1 MASFSGELVIRL
13 SCILLLLRVLVACG
27 GMVVCAVAGAEEPA
41 LKAVRELQVMATT
54 ESFVPVTVK
63 TKGIVTWADPALGK
77 YFQVQDEN
85 GGMRVE
91 FTGAE
96 GPKVKDLV
104 EIQGTLERGPY
115 APVISGATFTV
126 TGTGE
131 LPRAENAS
139 GGGLLNG
146 EYNGLLVDIHGFVR
160 SAEIVPPNIFVALLS
175 SGSARVTIRISNPGD
190 LDPKEWIAHQVFLRG
205 VAVPVRA
212 RSSLRQLVDVEVHG
226 ASKADFYPRGPEPAD
241 PWAKPVMPLHE
252 AFQYRP
258 AVSRS
263 DRIRVRGQVVY
274 HRNGIVFLNDGTS
287 GIAVRGAGADKL
299 KPGDEV
305 ESVGFPDLED
315 FLPVLSDAVFES
327 LPAERPRVKPKPM
340 PIESLLG
347 GLQHAAYVTAR
358 GRLLDRLQTPSKD
371 GRGLLV
377 LALNTP
383 LGVFTAELEG
393 EGTGIAD
400 LEEGATLDV
409 SGICQVSVD
418 GVGNPTAF
426 KILVPGADQVTVVEK
441 ASFFTVKRLL
451 VMLSIVLGVL
461 VAVILFAYVTSRR
474 NLRLAA
480 EMRERNAVTA
490 ERNRLARDLHDTLEQ
505 GLTGIHLRLHSI
517 GPDDADASEET
528 REHLQAVDSLVRQCH
543 AEMRQSIWNL
553 RSVAL
558 EKFDLAEALE
568 RAAKSLTLGS
578 NIRVD
583 AKQSCASGR
592 LPALIEDNLLRIG
605 QEAITN
611 AVKHAKPSVIS
622 IDLHVSAKRAI
633 LSVAD
638 DGIGIRQA
646 AAPGHFG
653 LTGMH
658 ERARRIGGTLRID
671 SNPQGGTTVEVEVP
685 LHNGHENPKT

>member
-1 MASFSGELVIRL
+1 M
-13 SCILLLLRVLVACG
+13 ILLSSILRRLRVLVAWG
-27 GMVVCAVAGAEEPA
+27 GMAVGAAAGAEEPA
-41 LKAVRELQVMATT
+41 LKEVRELQVIATA
-54 ESFVPVTVK
+54 ESFAPITVR
-63 TKGIVTWADPALGK
+63 TKGIVTWADPAQGN

-104 EIQGTLERGPY
+104 EVEGTLERGPY
-115 APVISGATFTV
+115 APVISAATFTV
-126 TGTGE
+126 TGTGT
-131 LPRAENAS
+131 LPKAENAS

-146 EYNGLLVDIHGFVR
+146 EYNGLLVDVHGFVR
-160 SAEIVPPNIFVALLS
+160 SAEIVPPNTFVALLS
-175 SGSARVTIRISNPGD
+175 SGSARITVRVSNAGG
-190 LDPKEWIAHQVFLRG
+190 LDPKKLIASQVFLRG

-226 ASKADFYPRGPEPAD
+226 ASEADFYELRKEPAD
-241 PWAKPVMPLHE
+241 PWEKPVRPLHE

-258 AVSRS
+258 AVSRA
-263 DRIRVRGQVVY
+263 DRIRVRGQVVH
-274 HRNGIVFLNDGTS
+274 HRNGFVFLNDGNS

-305 ESVGFPDLED
+305 EAVGFPDLED
-315 FLPVLSDAVFES
+315 FLPVLSDAVFAS
-327 LPAERPRVKPKPM
+327 LPAERPKVQPKPM
-340 PIESLLG
+340 PVESLLG

-358 GRLLDRLQTPSKD
+358 GRLLDRLQTPSKE
-371 GRGLLV
+371 GPGLLV

-383 LGVFTAELEG
+383 RGVFTAELEG
-393 EGTGIAD
+393 EGTGIPD

-418 GVGNPTAF
+418 GVGNPTSF
-426 KILVPGADQVTVVEK
+426 KILVPGPDQVTVVEK

-451 VMLSIVLGVL
+451 VMLSVALGVL

-474 NLRLAA
+474 NLSLAA

-517 GPDDADASEET
+517 GPEDADASEET

-543 AEMRQSIWNL
+543 SEMRQSIWNL

-578 NIRVD
+578 NIRVA

-611 AVKHAKPSVIS
+611 AVKHAKPSVIT
-622 IDLHVSAKRAI
+622 IDLHVSAQRAV

-658 ERARRIGGTLRID
+658 ERARRIGGTLRVD